1 MVRTT
6 DCTLDCGARRH
17 IFFRG
22 KSQEKNILFC
32 ARTERWNRP
41 VEDQV
46 INRHKI
52 DDKYLFVIGVH
63 TASEAYPNTL
73 YVLEELR
80 SDLSPQEINIPL
92 LPETGGALKLRNR
105 RLTSALKFMTSHA
118 RVLWSALTLR
128 PQRCVYIPYPSTF
141 LLLAWSFFPKRLR
154 PCRIVADA
162 FISIYDTAIND
173 RQLLSRDG
181 YASKLLKSAERRAF
195 STANAIIVDTPQNAE
210 FYAEIFH
217 LPRQLFRPIP
227 LSTNEKNYPKSPL
240 SKKRI
245 CNVLFVGT
253 LIPLHGIEVILA
265 AARLLS
271 YREDIVFTIVGDGQE
286 AQAVENSIIDG
297 VPNVIWERKWM
308 LPQQLA
314 NYIVDSN
321 ICLGIFG
328 STSKADRVCPYKIYA
343 YASVGRPVITRD
355 SSWLKQATQDYGQ
368 PPFLGTPPGDPAM
381 LADTIVRLA
390 DNTTLQEQM
399 AEASNRFYA
408 DCLSNQKAYS
418 QFRECLMESAGTC

>member
-1 MVRTT
+1 M
-6 DCTLDCGARRH
+6 
-17 IFFRG
+17 
-22 KSQEKNILFC
+22 LFC
-32 ARTERWNRP
+32 ARIERWNKP
-41 VEDQV
+41 VEYQV
-46 INRHKI
+46 THRRKIN
-52 DDKYLFVIGVH
+52 DKDLFVIGVH

-73 YVLEELR
+73 YILEKLR

-92 LPETGGALKLRNR
+92 LPETGGAIKLRNR
-105 RLTSALKFMTSHA
+105 RLSSALKFMTAHVG
-118 RVLWSALTLR
+118 VLWSTLTLR
-128 PQRCVYIPYPSTF
+128 PPRCVYIPYPSTF
-141 LLLAWSFFPKRLR
+141 LLLAWSFFPKQLR
-154 PCRIVADA
+154 PRRIVADA
-162 FISIYDTAIND
+162 FISIYDTVIND

-181 YASKLLKSAERRAF
+181 YVSKLLKSAERRAF
-195 STANAIIVDTPQNAE
+195 GTANVIVVDTQQNAK
-210 FYAEIFH
+210 FYAETFH

-227 LSTNEKNYPKSPL
+227 LSTNEKNYSQFPL
-240 SKKRI
+240 SKKRT

-271 YREDIVFTIVGDGQE
+271 CREDIVFTIVGDGQE
-286 AQAVENSIIDG
+286 AQAVENSILEG
-297 VPNVIWERKWM
+297 ASNLIWERKWM
-308 LPQQLA
+308 LPEQLA
-314 NYIVDSN
+314 SYIINSS

-343 YASVGRPVITRD
+343 YASVGRPVITRN
-355 SSWLKQATQDYGQ
+355 SSWLKQATRDYGQ
-368 PPFLGTPPGDPAM
+368 PPFLGIPPGDPAM

-408 DCLSNQKAYS
+408 DCLSNRTAYS